1 MMRVFFEV
9 ACRQEQHQ
17 TPPPKTKPFAPP
29 SLYRNHYHNL
39 DRAPISPR
47 LTLFTR
53 TRTHARRPHA
63 HKKEEEEERTG
74 LLRATTTTTT
84 PKAAPTA
91 ARALIVHQGA
101 RAQPRHHHQQQGV
114 PPTDNAKAR
123 TTGRAQQKTKKM
135 KLIAVAM
142 FRQGAG
148 ASGGAAANPIALGM
162 AADLSGFGYFQRAS
176 VREMISFLARTI
188 VQRTQPGTRQTVR
201 QDDYYC
207 HVVCHAGDGPD
218 GGGGLAGV
226 AVTDRDYPATAAFCV
241 VAKAIEELE
250 SGVPAGAAAAAAGA
264 GGEAGA
270 AAAAAGPIPPYDW
283 RGATEDCEG
292 ALPVLESCLLRYQ
305 DPAAADKLTKI
316 QRDLDETKVILHQ
329 TIDSV
334 LRRGEKL
341 DALVD
346 KSADLSLASQMFYKQ
361 ARRTNS
367 CCKMM

>member
-1 MMRVFFEV
+1 
-9 ACRQEQHQ
+9 
-17 TPPPKTKPFAPP
+17 
-29 SLYRNHYHNL
+29 
-39 DRAPISPR
+39 
-47 LTLFTR
+47 
-53 TRTHARRPHA
+53 
-63 HKKEEEEERTG
+63 
-74 LLRATTTTTT
+74 
-84 PKAAPTA
+84 
-91 ARALIVHQGA
+91 
-101 RAQPRHHHQQQGV
+101 
-114 PPTDNAKAR
+114 
-123 TTGRAQQKTKKM
+123 M

-142 FRQGAG
+142 FRQPDGGVDA
-148 ASGGAAANPIALGM
+148 GGAPVALGM
-162 AADLSGFGYFQRAS
+162 AADLTGFGYFQRAS

-188 VQRTQPGTRQTVR
+188 VQRTQPGSRQTVR

-207 HVVCHAGDGPD
+207 HVVCHAGDGPN

-250 SGVPAGAAAAAAGA
+250 SPPSRAGGAGFSGGAGAGAAAGTSAAG
-264 GGEAGA
+264 GA
-270 AAAAAGPIPPYDW
+270 ATPPLPPFDW
-283 RGATEDCEG
+283 RAAPGDCEG
-292 ALPVLESCLLRYQ
+292 ALPVLESCLARYQ

-346 KSADLSLASQMFYKQ
+346 KSADLSMASQMFYKQ

>member
-1 MMRVFFEV
+1 MV
-9 ACRQEQHQ
+9 
-17 TPPPKTKPFAPP
+17 
-29 SLYRNHYHNL
+29 
-39 DRAPISPR
+39 
-47 LTLFTR
+47 
-53 TRTHARRPHA
+53 
-63 HKKEEEEERTG
+63 
-74 LLRATTTTTT
+74 
-84 PKAAPTA
+84 
-91 ARALIVHQGA
+91 
-101 RAQPRHHHQQQGV
+101 
-114 PPTDNAKAR
+114 
-123 TTGRAQQKTKKM
+123 

-142 FRQGAG
+142 FRQAADG
-148 ASGGAAANPIALGM
+148 SAAAAPVALGM

-188 VQRTQPGTRQTVR
+188 VQRTSAGSRQTVR

-207 HVVCHAGDGPD
+207 HVVCHAGDGAN

-250 SGVPAGAAAAAAGA
+250 AAAAGGGA
-264 GGEAGA
+264 GGSAGMA
-270 AAAAAGPIPPYDW
+270 AADAGPPFDW
-283 RGATEDCEG
+283 RACGPEDNDG
-292 ALPVLESCLLRYQ
+292 ALPILEGCLLRYQ

-346 KSADLSLASQMFYKQ
+346 KSADLSLASQLFYKQ

>member
-1 MMRVFFEV
+1 MV
-9 ACRQEQHQ
+9 
-17 TPPPKTKPFAPP
+17 
-29 SLYRNHYHNL
+29 
-39 DRAPISPR
+39 
-47 LTLFTR
+47 
-53 TRTHARRPHA
+53 
-63 HKKEEEEERTG
+63 
-74 LLRATTTTTT
+74 
-84 PKAAPTA
+84 
-91 ARALIVHQGA
+91 
-101 RAQPRHHHQQQGV
+101 
-114 PPTDNAKAR
+114 
-123 TTGRAQQKTKKM
+123 

-142 FRQGAG
+142 FRQADGG
-148 ASGGAAANPIALGM
+148 GGGGGGGGAPQPVVSLGM

-176 VREMISFLARTI
+176 VREMIGFLARTI
-188 VQRTQPGTRQTVR
+188 VQRTQPGSRQTVR

-207 HVVCHAGDGPD
+207 HVVCHAGDGRD

-241 VAKAIEELE
+241 VAKAIEELD
-250 SGVPAGAAAAAAGA
+250 SGVVAARGGASGSGAAAA
-264 GGEAGA
+264 A
-270 AAAAAGPIPPYDW
+270 AAAAAGPPFDW
-283 RGATEDCEG
+283 RAAGPEDSEG
-292 ALPVLESCLLRYQ
+292 ALPVLEGCLLRYQ
-305 DPAAADKLTKI
+305 DPAAADKLTRI

>member
-1 MMRVFFEV
+1 
-9 ACRQEQHQ
+9 
-17 TPPPKTKPFAPP
+17 
-29 SLYRNHYHNL
+29 
-39 DRAPISPR
+39 
-47 LTLFTR
+47 
-53 TRTHARRPHA
+53 
-63 HKKEEEEERTG
+63 
-74 LLRATTTTTT
+74 
-84 PKAAPTA
+84 
-91 ARALIVHQGA
+91 
-101 RAQPRHHHQQQGV
+101 
-114 PPTDNAKAR
+114 
-123 TTGRAQQKTKKM
+123 M

-142 FRQGAG
+142 FRQADGAG
-148 ASGGAAANPIALGM
+148 AGDPPTALGM

-207 HVVCHAGDGPD
+207 HVVCHSGDGGAGGGG

-250 SGVPAGAAAAAAGA
+250 NPNAASSSAADGAA
-264 GGEAGA
+264 
-270 AAAAAGPIPPYDW
+270 PIPPFDW
-283 RGATEDCEG
+283 RSARDDCEG
-292 ALPVLESCLLRYQ
+292 ALPVLEACLLRYQ

>member
-1 MMRVFFEV
+1 
-9 ACRQEQHQ
+9 
-17 TPPPKTKPFAPP
+17 
-29 SLYRNHYHNL
+29 
-39 DRAPISPR
+39 
-47 LTLFTR
+47 
-53 TRTHARRPHA
+53 
-63 HKKEEEEERTG
+63 
-74 LLRATTTTTT
+74 
-84 PKAAPTA
+84 
-91 ARALIVHQGA
+91 
-101 RAQPRHHHQQQGV
+101 
-114 PPTDNAKAR
+114 
-123 TTGRAQQKTKKM
+123 M

-142 FRQGAG
+142 FRQADGAG
-148 ASGGAAANPIALGM
+148 AGDGSSPPIALGM

-207 HVVCHAGDGPD
+207 HVVCHSGDG

-250 SGVPAGAAAAAAGA
+250 NPSAAGA
-264 GGEAGA
+264 SSAADGA
-270 AAAAAGPIPPYDW
+270 PAGPPFDW
-283 RGATEDCEG
+283 RSARDDCEG

>member
-1 MMRVFFEV
+1 
-9 ACRQEQHQ
+9 
-17 TPPPKTKPFAPP
+17 
-29 SLYRNHYHNL
+29 
-39 DRAPISPR
+39 
-47 LTLFTR
+47 
-53 TRTHARRPHA
+53 
-63 HKKEEEEERTG
+63 
-74 LLRATTTTTT
+74 
-84 PKAAPTA
+84 
-91 ARALIVHQGA
+91 
-101 RAQPRHHHQQQGV
+101 
-114 PPTDNAKAR
+114 
-123 TTGRAQQKTKKM
+123 M

-142 FRQGAG
+142 FRQPD
-148 ASGGAAANPIALGM
+148 GGAESGAPPIALGM

-188 VQRTQPGTRQTVR
+188 VQRTQAGSRQTVR

-207 HVVCHAGDGPD
+207 HVVCHSGDGPS

-250 SGVPAGAAAAAAGA
+250 NGGGGGGAGGASASDGAAAAAAA
-264 GGEAGA
+264 PA
-270 AAAAAGPIPPYDW
+270 PFPPFDW
-283 RGATEDCEG
+283 RAPREDCEG
-292 ALPVLESCLLRYQ
+292 ALPALESCLLRYQ

>member
-1 MMRVFFEV
+1 
-9 ACRQEQHQ
+9 
-17 TPPPKTKPFAPP
+17 
-29 SLYRNHYHNL
+29 
-39 DRAPISPR
+39 
-47 LTLFTR
+47 
-53 TRTHARRPHA
+53 
-63 HKKEEEEERTG
+63 
-74 LLRATTTTTT
+74 
-84 PKAAPTA
+84 
-91 ARALIVHQGA
+91 
-101 RAQPRHHHQQQGV
+101 
-114 PPTDNAKAR
+114 
-123 TTGRAQQKTKKM
+123 M

-142 FRQGAG
+142 FRQPDAG
-148 ASGGAAANPIALGM
+148 VSGDGGGAAPTALGM

-176 VREMISFLARTI
+176 VREMVSFLARTI

-207 HVVCHAGDGPD
+207 HVVCHSGDGPN

-250 SGVPAGAAAAAAGA
+250 NPGMAGPSALGGAGDAAASL
-264 GGEAGA
+264 
-270 AAAAAGPIPPYDW
+270 PPFDW
-283 RGATEDCEG
+283 RSARADCEG